1 MNQQLHLPQGSIH
14 YTDEGKGCALILLHG
29 FCESLHVWDD
39 WKEDILE
46 EGYRLIRI
54 DLPGFGGSD
63 AALYKMEQMADVVLA
78 VAEQAKLK
86 QAVVIGHSMGGYV
99 ALALAATQPPW
110 LIGLGLFHSHPF
122 ADTQEQKQGRHKSVQ
137 FIQKNGHL
145 HYVKQLIPRLFA
157 PSSATSAS
165 FRRDLLILRASRS
178 EPTALQQII
187 EAMANRED
195 YSQVLADLGQPV
207 LFINGEN
214 DPIYTEEQ
222 RQQQLALPAV
232 AQVCLL
238 QKAGHMGM
246 IEEEATTQKAVR
258 RFMAFCQEWADKTS
272 A

>member
-1 MNQQLHLPQGSIH
+1 MNQQLQLAQGSIH

-29 FCESLHVWDD
+29 FCESIHVWDD

-46 EGYRLIRI
+46 EGYRLILI
-54 DLPGFGGSD
+54 DLPGFGASEVP
-63 AALYKMEQMADVVLA
+63 LYRMEEMATAVLA
-78 VAEQAKLK
+78 VADHAKLK
-86 QAVVIGHSMGGYV
+86 QAVIIGHSMGGYV
-99 ALALAATQPPW
+99 ALAVAATQPPW

-122 ADTQEQKQGRHKSVQ
+122 ADTPEQKQGRYKSID

-157 PSSATSAS
+157 PGSATSAS
-165 FRRDLLILRASRS
+165 FRRDLMILRASRS
-178 EPTALQQII
+178 EPAVLQQII
-187 EAMANRED
+187 QAMANRQD
-195 YSQVLADLGQPV
+195 YSQTLATLQQPV
-207 LFINGEN
+207 LFINGEK

-238 QKAGHMGM
+238 QRAGHMGM
-246 IEEEATTQKAVR
+246 IEEVASTQKAVR
-258 RFMAFCQEWADKTS
+258 KFMSFCLEWAATN